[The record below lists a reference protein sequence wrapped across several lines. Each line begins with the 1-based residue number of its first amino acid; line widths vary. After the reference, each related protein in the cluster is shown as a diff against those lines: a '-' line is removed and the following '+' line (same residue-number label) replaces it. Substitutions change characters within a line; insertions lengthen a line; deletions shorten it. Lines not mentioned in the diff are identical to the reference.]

1 MNKGSMAV
9 KIHNVERIETAI
21 VFDVSGAKEIGLM
34 DVVEVQGCF
43 EIRVL
48 YSFGGIRSFF

>member
-21 VFDVSGAKEIGLM
+21 VFDVSGTKEIGLM

-48 YSFGGIRSFF
+48 YSLGGIRSFF